1 MIFMALLFFLLTP
14 IHLVLKKNRRAGLRS
29 CLIFGVD
36 VSLSSLMLVPM
47 LHLFWIGG
55 VPFRVGFA

>member
-1 MIFMALLFFLLTP
+1 MFGFD
-14 IHLVLKKNRRAGLRS
+14 LVLPWLRFATV
-29 CLIFGVD
+29 FGVD